1 MHELGLMQ
9 SILDIAEEYA
19 RREGASSIR
28 EIGLRVGALSGVEPA
43 ALEFAFEAA
52 RPGTLAQQARL
63 KIDWVPLEAFC
74 PDCGV
79 EFAVDNPF
87 GIALCPSCQQA
98 VAASSRGT
106 ELEVSYLEVE

>member
-28 EIGLRVGALSGVEPA
+28 KIGLRVGAMSGVEAA

-52 RPGTLAQQARL
+52 KPGTPAQQARL
-63 KIDWVPLEAFC
+63 EVDWVALVAFC
-74 PDCGV
+74 PDCRV
-79 EFAVDNPF
+79 EFEVDNPF
-87 GIALCPSCQQA
+87 GIALCPACQQA
-98 VAASSRGT
+98 VAASRQGT